1 MPGPWHLARVFY
13 IRPLNFARIIRLIV
27 QRVLGNM
34 YEKKTLEMCL
44 SYYYIYYYI
53 LNTTTIGITFCKIG
67 KNLN

>member
-1 MPGPWHLARVFY
+1 M
-13 IRPLNFARIIRLIV
+13 IRIILIIKNNFLKK
-27 QRVLGNM
+27 QKLTQKSTPFFSLKTTL
-34 YEKKTLEMCL
+34 KKTLEMCL